1 MWPPMCIHHCF
12 TKGYYYAGLQNRYMC
27 FCGNSY
33 GKYGS
38 SNSCNQACYTRP
50 RHKCGGIT
58 SNSVYTTGLS
68 KSFVSYLP
76 PKNVYMSLDLLPK
89 IKKISRFIQKE
100 IQMFHNVKYQYQ
112 QILVHVSTQNSVKA
126 IVLLQKKIILFI
138 ITKKLLIINN
148 YYYYSVVYCQ
158 KSYSVYYFKK
168 YYSDYLRLLDDVW
181 KTYSSCFVCSYY
193 YHYLILFY
201 LI

>member
-1 MWPPMCIHHCF
+1 MSLFYQKLKRFPD
-12 TKGYYYAGLQNRYMC
+12 
-27 FCGNSY
+27 
-33 GKYGS
+33 
-38 SNSCNQACYTRP
+38 
-50 RHKCGGIT
+50 
-58 SNSVYTTGLS
+58 LS
-68 KSFVSYLP
+68 K
-76 PKNVYMSLDLLPK
+76 
-89 IKKISRFIQKE
+89 KKFRCFIMLNINISRFLFLNFD
-100 IQMFHNVKYQYQ
+100 MFLYRTRLKQSFYC
-112 QILVHVSTQNSVKA
+112 K
-126 IVLLQKKIILFI
+126 KKIILFI

-168 YYSDYLRLLDDVW
+168 YYSDYLRLPDEVW